1 MRALELKIPP
11 VAVTVLTGIGMW
23 ATAEAFPV
31 LDIPLPP
38 LWRAGLGV
46 MLVAAGVYTALA
58 GVGEFRRAA
67 TTVNPLSP
75 EASSRLVTGGIYRH
89 TRNPMYLGMLLG
101 LAGWSV
107 ALSHLSAPLWLMG
120 YAAYMNRF
128 QILPEERVLTE
139 HFGAVFGEYQRRVRR
154 WL

>member
-11 VAVTVLTGIGMW
+11 VAVTVLTAAGMW
-23 ATAEAFPV
+23 ATAEVFPT
-31 LDIPLPP
+31 LDVPLPP
-38 LWRAGLGV
+38 LWRAAVGV
-46 MLVAAGVYTALA
+46 LLVAAGIFVALA

-75 EASSRLVTGGIYRH
+75 EASAHLVTGGVYRYS
-89 TRNPMYLGMLLG
+89 RNPMYLGMLLA
-101 LAGWSV
+101 LAGWAV

-128 QILPEERVLTE
+128 QIVPEERVLTE
-139 HFGAVFGEYQRRVRR
+139 RFGAVFGEYRRRVRR

>member
-11 VAVTVLTGIGMW
+11 AAVTMLAGIGMW

-31 LDIPLPP
+31 LDVPLPP

-46 MLVAAGVYTALA
+46 VLVAAGVFVALA

-75 EASSRLVTGGIYRH
+75 EASSRLVTGGVYRY
-89 TRNPMYLGMLLG
+89 TRNPMYLGMLLA
-101 LAGWSV
+101 LAGWAV

-128 QILPEERVLTE
+128 QIVPEERALTAR
-139 HFGAVFGEYQRRVRR
+139 FGAVFGKYRRRVRR

>member
-1 MRALELKIPP
+1 MQSLELKIPP

-23 ATAEAFPV
+23 ATAEAFPA

-46 MLVAAGVYTALA
+46 MLAAAGVFLALA

-75 EASSRLVTGGIYRH
+75 EASSRLVTGGVYRY
-89 TRNPMYLGMLLG
+89 TRNPMYLGMLLV
-101 LAGWSV
+101 LAGWAV

-128 QILPEERVLTE
+128 QIVPEERALTE
-139 HFGAVFGEYQRRVRR
+139 RFGAVFGEYRRRVRR